1 MSNVTGST
9 QNSWGSLLV
18 GMLAKAEIDESI
30 SQFNP
35 KPATLKFG
43 RSKHP
48 TGFGEQ
54 QQREARTHRTHW
66 SDCMDADRIVRFKSA
81 NAPSIDEGLA
91 EYEETRCLGGYTSTK
106 AAYADCTKEY
116 LLSQYS
122 LEYPDEQTML
132 EQYGRF
138 LLNHGYID
146 CQETHYF
153 ANFVPFEHLP
163 RDGHIPKAWKEFQ
176 NEQRNKEYQEH
187 IAFCEDHGMMCD
199 DDLDDYWNA
208 DSRTEME
215 LDDFDDMS
223 NFMESNAPAH
233 TYVAPLP
240 ADNKVRAWYAGKG
253 KVARLTQ
260 RQYTADCG
268 QPVPEG
274 YDSYED

>member
-1 MSNVTGST
+1 MRPAIAEKQEKDCSYRVSGKILQQEKLMSNVTGSI

-81 NAPSIDEGLA
+81 NAPSIEEGLA
-91 EYEETRCLGGYTSTK
+91 EYEETRCLSGYTSTK
-106 AAYADCTKEY
+106 AAYADCAE
-116 LLSQYS
+116 
-122 LEYPDEQTML
+122 
-132 EQYGRF
+132 
-138 LLNHGYID
+138 
-146 CQETHYF
+146 
-153 ANFVPFEHLP
+153 
-163 RDGHIPKAWKEFQ
+163 
-176 NEQRNKEYQEH
+176 EYQEY
-187 IAFCEDHGMMCD
+187 IAFCKDHGMMCD
-199 DDLDDYWNA
+199 DDLDGYWNS

-215 LDDFDDMS
+215 LDDFYDMS